1 MKLPA
6 LHPLDAEQRF
16 TEVFQRLKRTV
27 QSSPQADEKIGT
39 FWDPEW
45 QRAPFEE
52 ELTLRQLASLTID
65 VLIKKK
71 SFNPEKMTALAIAL
85 ERGLGEQKKTL
96 SLVPPAVTVQ
106 HHEQLLQ
113 ADFSLPVEAIIAFY
127 GRQQLAR
134 DVFQETQF
142 HRFFNQIFDLIAD
155 KTIQDPW
162 QSSPKTKD
170 DKKILHCAQ
179 ETIPEVLIHFRTALT
194 GPGTSTDHLLLPYA
208 ITPAMLP
215 AAEHLCAP
223 LLRALHAHP
232 IVLNKKT
239 IPNHYSLH
247 PESAATIYKALK
259 GSSIKSKEKFKE
271 TFSLPFPFFDLHL
284 IFKITHRS

>member
-6 LHPLDAEQRF
+6 LHPIDAEQRF
-16 TEVFQRLKRTV
+16 TDAFQRLKRTV
-27 QSSPQADEKIGT
+27 QHTPNADQKIGT

-71 SFNPEKMTALAIAL
+71 SFNPDKMVALALAI
-85 ERGLGEQKKTL
+85 ERGLSDQKKTL
-96 SLVPPAVTVQ
+96 SLVPPAVAGQ
-106 HHEQLLQ
+106 QHEQLIR
-113 ADFSLPVEAIIAFY
+113 ANFSQPVDAIISFY

-142 HRFFNQIFDLIAD
+142 HRFFNQIFDRIAQ

-162 QSSPKTKD
+162 IGSPKTKD
-170 DKKILHCAQ
+170 DKQILHCAQ

-215 AAEHLCAP
+215 AAEYLCAP

-239 IPNHYSLH
+239 IPSHYSLH
-247 PESAATIYKALK
+247 PESAATIFKALK